1 MKRTRS
7 MAEQFRRFSR
17 WGGAVGAGLFGAAVL
32 LLAAGSAL
40 AAQASNQLLAI
51 GMDRGAAAPT
61 VLIETKESVGYRYTV
76 YDSYDP
82 IRVVIDFPGMTAA
95 AIPTQAEN
103 LPAPL
108 LQLKVNR
115 LDLAAG
121 VLTRVE
127 IVLSKTADYQI
138 VPEGKRFRVVFP
150 GSATAPAAA
159 VAAAPAP
166 PVPQAAPAAVPAPVP
181 AAPVAAAPT
190 PATVPATLLTQVNV
204 APGRAMLVTNGEL
217 VRYEQFTLNNPPRLV
232 VDLFG
237 VAPAFKQ
244 RALTATGGFKQIRV
258 GIYADKVRL
267 VFDAEGK
274 LLPEH
279 TIEKQPG
286 GLLVSWGKQQSTA
299 PSPATVAAVP
309 PAAPQSD
316 NSPPVTAPQP
326 APAPAK
332 KPVAAGGQVAIEGLD
347 FQNRDGRSYVV
358 LSLSGPAQVSQPT
371 QLGNLVRFEVRNATI
386 NRGLRRT
393 IDATAFP
400 SAVSTI
406 TPYIISDAGRPA
418 VRIAVELK
426 GSAPYTLVDEGD
438 VVMLIVED
446 GSFVEAAPPAVTT
459 KAITAPAAPQA
470 PAAGGMVV
478 ETPVAAVPQ
487 YTGQKISLV
496 FDNADIRS
504 ILQLI
509 GDVSGLNILASND
522 VKGEITLRL
531 IDVPWDQALDL
542 VLDTANL
549 GKVREGNVI
558 RIMPVDKIRERAS
571 STMKLQREEFD
582 EGILETRAFS
592 VSYSKVDDVRKYLA
606 DLSSQRGSIIADA
619 RNKQLIIKDV
629 PMVLEQ
635 MADMIRRIDQ
645 PERQVMIEARIV
657 EANTSFT
664 RSLGVKWAGDYK
676 DGSDPAN
683 QNGDITNAVIGAGG
697 AFLVPL
703 PVSGVAASGLATG
716 ITFGALDGNLNLNL
730 RLSALE
736 SSGEGKI
743 ISTPR
748 VTTLN
753 GQKAVISQGTKIP
766 YTTVSD
772 SGAGTEF
779 ENAELKLEVTPEINP
794 DGSVILDVKA
804 SNSAVGTV
812 YQSAGGGDA
821 PAIEEKK
828 AETKVLV
835 RNGQTTVIGGIFV
848 ESEINGRTG
857 VPLLMDIPILG
868 GLFRSTSKTK
878 ERREL
883 LIFITPRI
891 VQS

>member
-1 MKRTRS
+1 MKRTS
-7 MAEQFRRFSR
+7 TMAGKFRRFGR
-17 WGGAVGAGLFGAAVL
+17 WRDIVGAGLLGMAAL
-32 LLAAGSAL
+32 LLTAGSAI
-40 AAQASNQLLAI
+40 AVQASNQVLAI
-51 GMDRGAAAPT
+51 GMDPT
-61 VLIETKESVGYRYTV
+61 TASPSVLIETAESVGYRYTV
-76 YDSYDP
+76 YDSFDP
-82 IRVVIDFPGMTAA
+82 IRVVIDFPGMTVGNVPAS
-95 AIPTQAEN
+95 TKN

-108 LQLKVNR
+108 LELKVTK
-115 LDLAAG
+115 LDLASGA
-121 VLTRVE
+121 LTRVE
-127 IVLSKTADYQI
+127 IILAASADYQI
-138 VPEGKRFRVVFP
+138 VPEGKNFRIIFP
-150 GSATAPAAA
+150 ARVTAAAPAAA
-159 VAAAPAP
+159 AASP
-166 PVPQAAPAAVPAPVP
+166 PPQATTSPEPVSAPVTAPVTAPAPVP
-181 AAPVAAAPT
+181 AARRAS
-190 PATVPATLLTQVNV
+190 LLTQVIV
-204 APGRAMLVTNGEL
+204 TPGQAVLATNGE
-217 VRYEQFTLNNPPRLV
+217 VARYEQFTLNNPLRLV

-237 VAPAFKQ
+237 VAPDFKQ
-244 RALTATGGFKQIRV
+244 RAFPASGGFKQVRV
-258 GIYADKVRL
+258 GVYADKVRL
-267 VFDAEGK
+267 VFDADGK
-274 LLPEH
+274 VLPEH
-279 TIEKQPG
+279 AIEKQAG
-286 GLLVSWGKQQSTA
+286 GLVVRWGKQLSAAA
-299 PSPATVAAVP
+299 PPVAVAAGAP
-309 PAAPQSD
+309 PAPPASAVAP
-316 NSPPVTAPQP
+316 NP
-326 APAPAK
+326 APVK
-332 KPVAAGGQVAIEGLD
+332 KPVAPGGQVAIEGLD

-358 LSLSGPAQVSQPT
+358 LSLSAPAQVTQPV
-371 QLGNLVRFEVRNATI
+371 QIGNLVRFEVRNATI
-386 NRGLRRT
+386 SRGLRRT
-393 IDATAFP
+393 IDAAAFP
-400 SAVSTI
+400 SAVSTV
-406 TPYIISDAGRPA
+406 TPYIISDSGKPA

-426 GSAPYTLVDEGD
+426 GAAPYTLVNEGD

-446 GSFVEAAPPAVTT
+446 GRFVEAAPPAVTT
-459 KAITAPAAPQA
+459 RAVETTAVPVAPLTPELVVVTPAAPA
-470 PAAGGMVV
+470 
-478 ETPVAAVPQ
+478 PQ

-549 GKVREGNVI
+549 GKIREGNVI
-558 RIMPVDKIRERAS
+558 RIMPIDKIRERAS

-582 EGILETRAFS
+582 EGVLETRAFS
-592 VSYSKVDDVRKYLA
+592 VSYSKVDDVKKFLA
-606 DLSSQRGSIIADA
+606 DLSSQRGSIIADG
-619 RNKQLIIKDV
+619 RNKQLIVKDV
-629 PMVLEQ
+629 PLVLEQ
-635 MADMIRRIDQ
+635 MADMIRRVDQ

-683 QNGDITNAVIGAGG
+683 QNGDITSGAIGAGG

-703 PVSGVAASGLATG
+703 PVAGVAASGLATG
-716 ITFGALDGNLNLNL
+716 ITFGALDGNLNINL

-753 GQKAVISQGTKIP
+753 GQKALISQGTKIP
-766 YTTVSD
+766 YTTVSND
-772 SGAGTEF
+772 GAGTEF

-848 ESEINGRTG
+848 ESEINGKTG
-857 VPLLMDIPILG
+857 VPLLMDIPFLG
-868 GLFRSTSKTK
+868 GLFRSTTKTK

>member
-1 MKRTRS
+1 
-7 MAEQFRRFSR
+7 
-17 WGGAVGAGLFGAAVL
+17 
-32 LLAAGSAL
+32 
-40 AAQASNQLLAI
+40 
-51 GMDRGAAAPT
+51 
-61 VLIETKESVGYRYTV
+61 
-76 YDSYDP
+76 
-82 IRVVIDFPGMTAA
+82 
-95 AIPTQAEN
+95 
-103 LPAPL
+103 
-108 LQLKVNR
+108 
-115 LDLAAG
+115 
-121 VLTRVE
+121 
-127 IVLSKTADYQI
+127 
-138 VPEGKRFRVVFP
+138 
-150 GSATAPAAA
+150 
-159 VAAAPAP
+159 
-166 PVPQAAPAAVPAPVP
+166 
-181 AAPVAAAPT
+181 
-190 PATVPATLLTQVNV
+190 
-204 APGRAMLVTNGEL
+204 
-217 VRYEQFTLNNPPRLV
+217 
-232 VDLFG
+232 
-237 VAPAFKQ
+237 
-244 RALTATGGFKQIRV
+244 
-258 GIYADKVRL
+258 
-267 VFDAEGK
+267 
-274 LLPEH
+274 
-279 TIEKQPG
+279 
-286 GLLVSWGKQQSTA
+286 
-299 PSPATVAAVP
+299 
-309 PAAPQSD
+309 
-316 NSPPVTAPQP
+316 
-326 APAPAK
+326 
-332 KPVAAGGQVAIEGLD
+332 
-347 FQNRDGRSYVV
+347 VV
-358 LSLSGPAQVSQPT
+358 LSLSAPAQVTQPV
-371 QLGNLVRFEVRNATI
+371 QIGNLVRFEVRNATI
-386 NRGLRRT
+386 SRGLRRT
-393 IDATAFP
+393 IDAAAFP
-400 SAVSTI
+400 SAVSTV
-406 TPYIISDAGRPA
+406 TPYIISDSGKPA

-426 GSAPYTLVDEGD
+426 GAAPYTLVNEGD

-446 GSFVEAAPPAVTT
+446 GRFVEAAPPAVTT
-459 KAITAPAAPQA
+459 RAVETTAVPVAPLTPELVVVTPAAPA
-470 PAAGGMVV
+470 
-478 ETPVAAVPQ
+478 PQ

-549 GKVREGNVI
+549 GKIREGNVI
-558 RIMPVDKIRERAS
+558 RIMPIDKIRERAS

-582 EGILETRAFS
+582 EGVLETRAFS
-592 VSYSKVDDVRKYLA
+592 VSYSKVDDVKKFLA
-606 DLSSQRGSIIADA
+606 DLSSQRGSIIADG
-619 RNKQLIIKDV
+619 RNKQLIVKDV
-629 PMVLEQ
+629 PLVLEQ
-635 MADMIRRIDQ
+635 MADMIRRVDQ

-683 QNGDITNAVIGAGG
+683 QNGDITSGAIGAGG

-703 PVSGVAASGLATG
+703 PVAGVAASGLATG
-716 ITFGALDGNLNLNL
+716 ITFGALDGNLNINL

-753 GQKAVISQGTKIP
+753 GQKALISQGTKIP
-766 YTTVSD
+766 YTTVSND
-772 SGAGTEF
+772 GAGTEF

-848 ESEINGRTG
+848 ESEINGKTG
-857 VPLLMDIPILG
+857 VPLLMDIPFLG
-868 GLFRSTSKTK
+868 GLFRSTTKTK

>member
-1 MKRTRS
+1 
-7 MAEQFRRFSR
+7 MAGKFRRFGR
-17 WGGAVGAGLFGAAVL
+17 WRDIVGAGLLGMAAL
-32 LLAAGSAL
+32 LLAAGSAI
-40 AAQASNQLLAI
+40 AAQASNQVLAI
-51 GMDRGAAAPT
+51 GMDRTTASPS
-61 VLIETKESVGYRYTV
+61 VLIETAESVGYRYTV
-76 YDSYDP
+76 YDSFDP
-82 IRVVIDFPGMTAA
+82 IRVVIDFPGMTVGNVPASA
-95 AIPTQAEN
+95 KN

-108 LQLKVNR
+108 LELKVTK
-115 LDLAAG
+115 LDLASGA
-121 VLTRVE
+121 LTRVE
-127 IVLSKTADYQI
+127 IILAASADYQI
-138 VPEGKRFRVVFP
+138 VPEGKNFRIIFP
-150 GSATAPAAA
+150 ARVTAAAPAAA
-159 VAAAPAP
+159 AASP
-166 PVPQAAPAAVPAPVP
+166 PPQATTSPEPVSAPVTAPVTAPAPVP
-181 AAPVAAAPT
+181 AARRAS
-190 PATVPATLLTQVNV
+190 LLTQVIV
-204 APGRAMLVTNGEL
+204 TPGQAVLATNGE
-217 VRYEQFTLNNPPRLV
+217 VARYEQFTLNNPLRLV

-237 VAPAFKQ
+237 VAPDFKQ
-244 RALTATGGFKQIRV
+244 RAFPASGGFKQVRV
-258 GIYADKVRL
+258 GVYADKVRL
-267 VFDAEGK
+267 VFDADGK
-274 LLPEH
+274 VLPEH
-279 TIEKQPG
+279 AIEKQAG
-286 GLLVSWGKQQSTA
+286 GLVVRWGKQLSAAA
-299 PSPATVAAVP
+299 PPVAVATGAP
-309 PAAPQSD
+309 PAPPASAVAP
-316 NSPPVTAPQP
+316 NP
-326 APAPAK
+326 APVK
-332 KPVAAGGQVAIEGLD
+332 KPVAPGGQVAIEGLD

-358 LSLSGPAQVSQPT
+358 LSLSAPAQVTQPV
-371 QLGNLVRFEVRNATI
+371 QIDNLVRFEVRNATI
-386 NRGLRRT
+386 SRGLRRT
-393 IDATAFP
+393 IDAAAFP
-400 SAVSTI
+400 SAVSTV
-406 TPYIISDAGRPA
+406 TPYIISDSGKPA

-426 GSAPYTLVDEGD
+426 GAAPYTLVNEGD

-446 GSFVEAAPPAVTT
+446 GRFVEAAPPAVTT
-459 KAITAPAAPQA
+459 RAVETTAVPVAPLTPELVVVTPAAPA
-470 PAAGGMVV
+470 
-478 ETPVAAVPQ
+478 PQ

-549 GKVREGNVI
+549 GKIREGNVI
-558 RIMPVDKIRERAS
+558 RIMPIDKIRERAS

-582 EGILETRAFS
+582 EGVLETRAFS
-592 VSYSKVDDVRKYLA
+592 VSYSKVDDVKKFLA
-606 DLSSQRGSIIADA
+606 DLSSQRGSIIADG
-619 RNKQLIIKDV
+619 RNKQLIVKDV
-629 PMVLEQ
+629 PLVLEQ
-635 MADMIRRIDQ
+635 MADMIRRVDQ

-683 QNGDITNAVIGAGG
+683 QNGDITSGAIGAGG

-703 PVSGVAASGLATG
+703 PVAGVAASGLATG
-716 ITFGALDGNLNLNL
+716 ITFGALDGNLNINL

-753 GQKAVISQGTKIP
+753 GQKALISQGTKIP
-766 YTTVSD
+766 YTTVSND
-772 SGAGTEF
+772 GAGTEF

-848 ESEINGRTG
+848 ESEINGKTG
-857 VPLLMDIPILG
+857 VPLLMDIPFLG
-868 GLFRSTSKTK
+868 GLFRSTTKTK

>member
-1 MKRTRS
+1 MKRTS
-7 MAEQFRRFSR
+7 TMAGKFRRFGR
-17 WGGAVGAGLFGAAVL
+17 WRDIVGAGLLGMAAL
-32 LLAAGSAL
+32 LLTAGSAI
-40 AAQASNQLLAI
+40 AVQASNQVLAI
-51 GMDRGAAAPT
+51 GMDPT
-61 VLIETKESVGYRYTV
+61 TASPSVLIETAESVGYRYTV
-76 YDSYDP
+76 YDSFDP
-82 IRVVIDFPGMTAA
+82 IRVVIDFPGMTVGNVPAS
-95 AIPTQAEN
+95 TKN

-108 LQLKVNR
+108 LELKVTK
-115 LDLAAG
+115 LDLASGA
-121 VLTRVE
+121 LTRVE
-127 IVLSKTADYQI
+127 IILAASADYQI
-138 VPEGKRFRVVFP
+138 VPEGKNFRIIFP
-150 GSATAPAAA
+150 ARVTAAAPAAA
-159 VAAAPAP
+159 AASP
-166 PVPQAAPAAVPAPVP
+166 PPQATTSPEPVSAPVTAPVTAPAPVP
-181 AAPVAAAPT
+181 AARRAS
-190 PATVPATLLTQVNV
+190 LLTQVIV
-204 APGRAMLVTNGEL
+204 TPGQAVLATNGE
-217 VRYEQFTLNNPPRLV
+217 VARYEQFTLNNPLRLV

-237 VAPAFKQ
+237 VAPDFKQ
-244 RALTATGGFKQIRV
+244 RAFPASGGFKQVRV
-258 GIYADKVRL
+258 GVYADKVRL
-267 VFDAEGK
+267 VFDADGK
-274 LLPEH
+274 VLPEH
-279 TIEKQPG
+279 AIEKQAV
-286 GLLVSWGKQQSTA
+286 GLVVRWGRQLSAAA
-299 PSPATVAAVP
+299 PPVAVAAGAP
-309 PAAPQSD
+309 PAPPASAVAP
-316 NSPPVTAPQP
+316 NP
-326 APAPAK
+326 APVK
-332 KPVAAGGQVAIEGLD
+332 KPVAPGGQVAIEGLD

-358 LSLSGPAQVSQPT
+358 LSLSAPAQVTQPV
-371 QLGNLVRFEVRNATI
+371 QIGNLVRFEVRNATI
-386 NRGLRRT
+386 SRGLRRT
-393 IDATAFP
+393 IDAAAFP
-400 SAVSTI
+400 SAVSTV
-406 TPYIISDAGRPA
+406 TPYIISDSGKPA

-426 GSAPYTLVDEGD
+426 GAAPYTLVNEGD

-446 GSFVEAAPPAVTT
+446 GRFVEAAPPAVTT
-459 KAITAPAAPQA
+459 RAVETTAVPVAPLTPELVVVTPAAPA
-470 PAAGGMVV
+470 
-478 ETPVAAVPQ
+478 PQ

-549 GKVREGNVI
+549 GKIREGNVI
-558 RIMPVDKIRERAS
+558 RIMPIDKIRERAS

-582 EGILETRAFS
+582 EGVLETRAFS
-592 VSYSKVDDVRKYLA
+592 VSYSKVDDVKKFLA
-606 DLSSQRGSIIADA
+606 DLSSQRGSIIADG
-619 RNKQLIIKDV
+619 RNKQLIVKDV
-629 PMVLEQ
+629 PLVLEQ
-635 MADMIRRIDQ
+635 MADMIRRVDQ

-683 QNGDITNAVIGAGG
+683 QNGDITSGAIGAGG

-703 PVSGVAASGLATG
+703 PVAGVAASGLATG
-716 ITFGALDGNLNLNL
+716 ITFGALDGNLNINL

-753 GQKAVISQGTKIP
+753 GQKALISQGTKIP
-766 YTTVSD
+766 YTTVSND
-772 SGAGTEF
+772 GAGTEF

-848 ESEINGRTG
+848 ESEINGKTG
-857 VPLLMDIPILG
+857 VPLLMDIPFLG
-868 GLFRSTSKTK
+868 GLFRSTTKTK

>member
-1 MKRTRS
+1 MKRMST
-7 MAEQFRRFSR
+7 MAGKFRRFGR
-17 WGGAVGAGLFGAAVL
+17 WRSVVGAGLLGLAGL
-32 LLAAGSAL
+32 LLAAGSTL
-40 AAQASNQLLAI
+40 AAQASNQVLAI
-51 GMDRGAAAPT
+51 GIDRTTASPA
-61 VLIETKESVGYRYTV
+61 VLIETAESVGYRYTV
-76 YDSYDP
+76 YDSFDP
-82 IRVVIDFPGMTAA
+82 IRVVIDFPGMTVGNVPAS
-95 AIPTQAEN
+95 TKN

-108 LQLKVNR
+108 LELKVTK
-115 LDLAAG
+115 LDLASGA
-121 VLTRVE
+121 LTRVE
-127 IVLSKTADYQI
+127 IILSASADYQI
-138 VPEGKRFRVVFP
+138 VPEGKNFRVIFP
-150 GSATAPAAA
+150 ARVTAAPPAAVAAPAPPTVAASVEPAPVPATAPAARRA
-159 VAAAPAP
+159 S
-166 PVPQAAPAAVPAPVP
+166 
-181 AAPVAAAPT
+181 
-190 PATVPATLLTQVNV
+190 LLTRVIV
-204 APGRAMLVTNGEL
+204 TPGQAVLATNGE
-217 VRYEQFTLNNPPRLV
+217 VARYEQFTLNNPLRLV

-237 VAPAFKQ
+237 VAPDFKQ
-244 RALTATGGFKQIRV
+244 RAFPATDGFKQIRV
-258 GIYADKVRL
+258 GVYADKVRL

-279 TIEKQPG
+279 AIEKQSG
-286 GLLVSWGKQQSTA
+286 GLVVRWGKQLSAAA
-299 PSPATVAAVP
+299 PSVAMAAAAPVAAS
-309 PAAPQSD
+309 AAP
-316 NSPPVTAPQP
+316 VAP
-326 APAPAK
+326 APAPVK
-332 KPVAAGGQVAIEGLD
+332 KPAAPGGQVAIEGLD
-347 FQNRDGRSYVV
+347 FQNRDDRSYVV
-358 LSLSGPAQVSQPT
+358 LSLSAPAQVTQPV
-371 QLGNLVRFEVRNATI
+371 QIGNLVRFEVRNATI

-393 IDATAFP
+393 IDTAAFP
-400 SAVSTI
+400 SAVSTV
-406 TPYIISDAGRPA
+406 TPYIISDSGKPA

-426 GSAPYTLVDEGD
+426 GAAPYTLVNEGN

-446 GSFVEAAPPAVTT
+446 GRFVEAAPPAVTT
-459 KAITAPAAPQA
+459 RAVETAAAPVAVSVAA
-470 PAAGGMVV
+470 PTPGMVV
-478 ETPVAAVPQ
+478 VTPATPAPQ

-558 RIMPVDKIRERAS
+558 RIMPIDKIRERAS

-582 EGILETRAFS
+582 EGVLETRAFS
-592 VSYSKVDDVRKYLA
+592 VSYSKVDDVKKFLA
-606 DLSSQRGSIIADA
+606 DLSSQRGSIIADG
-619 RNKQLIIKDV
+619 RNKQLIVKDV

-635 MADMIRRIDQ
+635 MADMIRRVDQ

-664 RSLGVKWAGDYK
+664 RSLGVKWAGNY
-676 DGSDPAN
+676 SDAGQN
-683 QNGDITNAVIGAGG
+683 NGDINSAAVGLGG
-697 AFLVPL
+697 SFLVPL
-703 PVSGVAASGLATG
+703 PVAGVAASGLATG
-716 ITFGALDGNLNLNL
+716 ITFGALDGDLNINL

-753 GQKAVISQGTKIP
+753 GQKALISQGTKIP

-848 ESEINGRTG
+848 ESEINGKTG
-857 VPLLMDIPILG
+857 VPLLMDIPFLG
-868 GLFRSTSKTK
+868 GLFRSSTKTK

>member
-1 MKRTRS
+1 
-7 MAEQFRRFSR
+7 MAGKFRRFGR
-17 WGGAVGAGLFGAAVL
+17 WRDIVGAGLLGMAAL
-32 LLAAGSAL
+32 LLTAGSAI
-40 AAQASNQLLAI
+40 AVQASNQVLAI
-51 GMDRGAAAPT
+51 GMDPT
-61 VLIETKESVGYRYTV
+61 TASPSVLIETAESVGYRYTV
-76 YDSYDP
+76 YDSFDP
-82 IRVVIDFPGMTAA
+82 IRVVIDFPGMTVGNVPASA
-95 AIPTQAEN
+95 KN

-108 LQLKVNR
+108 LELKVTK
-115 LDLAAG
+115 LDLASGA
-121 VLTRVE
+121 LTRVE
-127 IVLSKTADYQI
+127 IILAASADYQI
-138 VPEGKRFRVVFP
+138 VPEGKNFRIIFP
-150 GSATAPAAA
+150 ARVTAAAPAAA
-159 VAAAPAP
+159 AASP
-166 PVPQAAPAAVPAPVP
+166 PPQATTSPEPVSAPVTAPVTAPAPVP
-181 AAPVAAAPT
+181 AARRAS
-190 PATVPATLLTQVNV
+190 LLTQVIV
-204 APGRAMLVTNGEL
+204 TPGQAVLATNGE
-217 VRYEQFTLNNPPRLV
+217 VARYEQFTLNNPLRLV

-237 VAPAFKQ
+237 VAPDFKQ
-244 RALTATGGFKQIRV
+244 RAFPASGGFKQVRV
-258 GIYADKVRL
+258 GVYADKVRL
-267 VFDAEGK
+267 VFDADGK
-274 LLPEH
+274 VLPEH
-279 TIEKQPG
+279 AIEKQAG
-286 GLLVSWGKQQSTA
+286 GLVVRWGKQLSAAA
-299 PSPATVAAVP
+299 PPVAVATGAP
-309 PAAPQSD
+309 PAPPASAVAP
-316 NSPPVTAPQP
+316 NP
-326 APAPAK
+326 APVK
-332 KPVAAGGQVAIEGLD
+332 KPVAPGGQVAIEGLD

-358 LSLSGPAQVSQPT
+358 LSLSAPAQVTQPV
-371 QLGNLVRFEVRNATI
+371 QIGNLVRFEVRNATI
-386 NRGLRRT
+386 SRGLRRT
-393 IDATAFP
+393 IDAAAFP
-400 SAVSTI
+400 SAVSTV
-406 TPYIISDAGRPA
+406 TPYIISDSGKPA

-426 GSAPYTLVDEGD
+426 GAAPYTLVNEGD

-446 GSFVEAAPPAVTT
+446 GRFVEAAPPAVTT
-459 KAITAPAAPQA
+459 RAVETTAVPVAPLTPELVVVTPAAPA
-470 PAAGGMVV
+470 
-478 ETPVAAVPQ
+478 PQ

-549 GKVREGNVI
+549 GKIREGNVI
-558 RIMPVDKIRERAS
+558 RIMPIDKIRERAS

-582 EGILETRAFS
+582 EGVLETRAFS
-592 VSYSKVDDVRKYLA
+592 VSYSKVDDVKKFLA
-606 DLSSQRGSIIADA
+606 DLSSQRGSIIADG
-619 RNKQLIIKDV
+619 RNKQLIVKDV
-629 PMVLEQ
+629 PLVLEQ
-635 MADMIRRIDQ
+635 MADMIRRVDQ

-683 QNGDITNAVIGAGG
+683 QNGDITSGAIGAGG

-703 PVSGVAASGLATG
+703 PVAGVAASGLATG
-716 ITFGALDGNLNLNL
+716 ITFGALDGNLNINL

-753 GQKAVISQGTKIP
+753 GQKALISQGTKIP
-766 YTTVSD
+766 YTTVSND
-772 SGAGTEF
+772 GAGTEF

-848 ESEINGRTG
+848 ESEINGKTG
-857 VPLLMDIPILG
+857 VPLLMDIPFLG
-868 GLFRSTSKTK
+868 GLFRSTTKTK

>member
-1 MKRTRS
+1 
-7 MAEQFRRFSR
+7 MAGKLRRFGR
-17 WGGAVGAGLFGAAVL
+17 WRSIVGSGLLGVAGLLLTAGGALAV
-32 LLAAGSAL
+32 
-40 AAQASNQLLAI
+40 QASNQVLAVGI
-51 GMDRGAAAPT
+51 DRTTASPS
-61 VLIETKESVGYRYTV
+61 VLIETAESVGYRYTV
-76 YDSYDP
+76 YDSFDP
-82 IRVVIDFPGMTAA
+82 IRVVIDFPGMTVGNVPAS
-95 AIPTQAEN
+95 TKN

-108 LQLKVNR
+108 LELKVTK

-121 VLTRVE
+121 ALTRVE
-127 IVLSKTADYQI
+127 IILAASADYQI
-138 VPEGKRFRVVFP
+138 VPEGRNFRVIFP
-150 GSATAPAAA
+150 ARVTTAPPAAPPAA
-159 VAAAPAP
+159 VAAPVPPVVAASAEPAP
-166 PVPQAAPAAVPAPVP
+166 MPAPVPVPATPPVAAPAARRAS
-181 AAPVAAAPT
+181 
-190 PATVPATLLTQVNV
+190 LLTQVI
-204 APGRAMLVTNGEL
+204 ATPGQAMLATNGE
-217 VRYEQFTLNNPPRLV
+217 VARYEQFTLNNPLRLV
-232 VDLFG
+232 VDLFS
-237 VAPAFKQ
+237 VAPDFKQ
-244 RALTATGGFKQIRV
+244 RAFPATGGFKQIRV
-258 GIYADKVRL
+258 GVYADKVRL

-274 LLPEH
+274 VLPEH
-279 TIEKQPG
+279 AIEKQSG
-286 GLLVSWGKQQSTA
+286 GLVVRWGKQLAAAA
-299 PSPATVAAVP
+299 PAVAAPAVAVAA
-309 PAAPQSD
+309 AAPAGAA
-316 NSPPVTAPQP
+316 VAP
-326 APAPAK
+326 APAPVKRPLA
-332 KPVAAGGQVAIEGLD
+332 PGGQVAIEGLD

-358 LSLSGPAQVSQPT
+358 LSLSAPVQVSQPV
-371 QLGNLVRFEVRNATI
+371 QIGNLVRFEVRNATI

-393 IDATAFP
+393 IDAAAFP
-400 SAVSTI
+400 SAVSTV
-406 TPYIISDAGRPA
+406 TPYIISDSGKPA

-426 GSAPYTLVDEGD
+426 GAAPYTLVNEGD

-446 GSFVEAAPPAVTT
+446 GPFVEGAPPAVTT
-459 KAITAPAAPQA
+459 KAVAAPPQSAIAAAPGAAQPTGKVVVTPTAPA
-470 PAAGGMVV
+470 
-478 ETPVAAVPQ
+478 PQ

-549 GKVREGNVI
+549 GKIREGNVI
-558 RIMPVDKIRERAS
+558 RIMPIDKIRERAT

-582 EGILETRAFS
+582 EGVLETRAFS
-592 VSYSKVDDVRKYLA
+592 VSYSKVDDVKKFLA
-606 DLSSQRGSIIADA
+606 DLSSQRGSIIADG
-619 RNKQLIIKDV
+619 RNKQLIVKDV
-629 PMVLEQ
+629 PLVLAQ
-635 MADMIRRIDQ
+635 MADMIRRVDQ

-664 RSLGVKWAGDYK
+664 RSLGVKWAGDYR
-676 DGSDPAN
+676 DSGQN
-683 QNGDITNAVIGAGG
+683 NGDITSVAVGLGG
-697 AFLVPL
+697 SFLVPL
-703 PVSGVAASGLATG
+703 PVAGVASSGLATG
-716 ITFGALDGNLNLNL
+716 ITFGALDGDFNLNL

-753 GQKAVISQGTKIP
+753 GQKALISQGTKIP

-772 SGAGTEF
+772 AGAGTEF

-804 SNSAVGTV
+804 SNSAIGTIF
-812 YQSAGGGDA
+812 QSAGGGDA

-848 ESEINGRTG
+848 ESELNSKTG
-857 VPLLMDIPILG
+857 VPLLMDIPLLG
-868 GLFRSTSKTK
+868 GLFRSSTKTK

>member
-1 MKRTRS
+1 MKRTS
-7 MAEQFRRFSR
+7 TMAGKFRRFGR
-17 WGGAVGAGLFGAAVL
+17 WRDIVGAGLLGMAVL
-32 LLAAGSAL
+32 LLTAGSAI
-40 AAQASNQLLAI
+40 AVQASNQVLAI
-51 GMDRGAAAPT
+51 GMDPT
-61 VLIETKESVGYRYTV
+61 TASPSVLIETAESVGYRYTV
-76 YDSYDP
+76 YDSFDP
-82 IRVVIDFPGMTAA
+82 IRVVIDFPGMTVGNVPAS
-95 AIPTQAEN
+95 TKN

-108 LQLKVNR
+108 LELKVTK
-115 LDLAAG
+115 LDLASGA
-121 VLTRVE
+121 LTRVE
-127 IVLSKTADYQI
+127 IILAASADYQI
-138 VPEGKRFRVVFP
+138 VPEGKNFRIIFP
-150 GSATAPAAA
+150 ARVTAAAPAAA
-159 VAAAPAP
+159 AASP
-166 PVPQAAPAAVPAPVP
+166 PPQATTSPEPVSAPVTAPVTAPAPVP
-181 AAPVAAAPT
+181 AARRAS
-190 PATVPATLLTQVNV
+190 LLTQVIV
-204 APGRAMLVTNGEL
+204 TPGQAVLATNGE
-217 VRYEQFTLNNPPRLV
+217 VARYEQFTLNNPLRLV

-237 VAPAFKQ
+237 VAPDFKQ
-244 RALTATGGFKQIRV
+244 RAFPASGGFKQVRV
-258 GIYADKVRL
+258 GVYADKVRL
-267 VFDAEGK
+267 VFDADGK
-274 LLPEH
+274 VLPEH
-279 TIEKQPG
+279 AIEKQAG
-286 GLLVSWGKQQSTA
+286 GLVVRWGKQLSAAA
-299 PSPATVAAVP
+299 PPVAVAAGAP
-309 PAAPQSD
+309 PAPPASAVAP
-316 NSPPVTAPQP
+316 NP
-326 APAPAK
+326 APVK
-332 KPVAAGGQVAIEGLD
+332 KPVAPGGQVAIEGLD

-358 LSLSGPAQVSQPT
+358 LSLSAPAQVTQPV
-371 QLGNLVRFEVRNATI
+371 QIGNLVRFEVRNATI
-386 NRGLRRT
+386 SRGLRRT
-393 IDATAFP
+393 IDAAAFP
-400 SAVSTI
+400 SAVSTV
-406 TPYIISDAGRPA
+406 TPYIISDSGKPA

-426 GSAPYTLVDEGD
+426 GAAPYTLVNEGD

-446 GSFVEAAPPAVTT
+446 GRFVEAAPPAVTT
-459 KAITAPAAPQA
+459 RAVETTAVPVAPLTPELVVVTPAAPA
-470 PAAGGMVV
+470 
-478 ETPVAAVPQ
+478 PQ

-549 GKVREGNVI
+549 GKIREGNVI
-558 RIMPVDKIRERAS
+558 RIMPIDKIRERAS

-592 VSYSKVDDVRKYLA
+592 VSYSKVDDVKKFLA
-606 DLSSQRGSIIADA
+606 DLSSQRGSIIADG
-619 RNKQLIIKDV
+619 RNKQLIVKDV
-629 PMVLEQ
+629 PLVLEQ
-635 MADMIRRIDQ
+635 MADMIRRVDQ

-683 QNGDITNAVIGAGG
+683 QNGDITSGAIGAGG

-703 PVSGVAASGLATG
+703 PVAGVAASGLATG
-716 ITFGALDGNLNLNL
+716 ITFGALDGNLNINL

-753 GQKAVISQGTKIP
+753 GQKALISQGTKIP
-766 YTTVSD
+766 YTTVSND
-772 SGAGTEF
+772 GAGTEF

-848 ESEINGRTG
+848 ESEINGKTG
-857 VPLLMDIPILG
+857 VPLLMDIPFLG
-868 GLFRSTSKTK
+868 GLFRSTTKTK